1 MDDRLI
7 FLISKAG
14 HALKNYMKREGI
26 NEGVT
31 ISSAQ
36 AGMLMALKMRDGL
49 PMNQLSEIISID
61 NAAVTR
67 HVDDLERKGLARREP
82 DAGDR
87 RKTIIRIMPE
97 GIAEAEKAK
106 AVARRV
112 NSMIKDG
119 FTEQEIEI
127 FKRILTS
134 FFEKFK

>member
-14 HALKNYMKREGI
+14 HALKNYMKRECI

-49 PMNQLSEIISID
+49 SMNQLSEIISID

-67 HVDDLERKGLARREP
+67 HVDDLERKGLARRES

>member
-14 HALKNYMKREGI
+14 HALKNYMKRECI

-49 PMNQLSEIISID
+49 SMNQMSEIISID

-67 HVDDLERKGLARREP
+67 HVDDLERKGLARREA

-127 FKRILTS
+127 FKRILSS